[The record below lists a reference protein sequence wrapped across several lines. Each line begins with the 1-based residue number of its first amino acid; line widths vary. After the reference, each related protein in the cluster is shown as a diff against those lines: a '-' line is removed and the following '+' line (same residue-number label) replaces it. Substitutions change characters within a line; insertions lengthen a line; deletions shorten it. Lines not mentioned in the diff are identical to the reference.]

1 MSSDLQS
8 FGRIEDIRISVAVGC
23 PFLHKGVFGLR
34 IRWMGYD
41 HSWILGYGYPCYLF
55 GWRDGTSHFSIWLDG

>member
-55 GWRDGTSHFSIWLDG
+55 G